1 VPFFVPWR
9 VALFENVFM
18 LHGLDDGDRFRR
30 YIVSN
35 SVKRV
40 VIVGS
45 GYVGVG
51 VNEALRRLEREVIVV
66 ECHEHLL
73 WHMLDRGIAEHVEH
87 VLTESSVEFVLGKRA
102 AS

>member
-1 VPFFVPWR
+1 
-9 VALFENVFM
+9 M

-73 WHMLDRGIAEHVEH
+73 WYMLDRDIAEHVEH